1 VLFENGKNI
10 RQVSQWLRH
19 ADPDITLRTY
29 IHARRRLGDA
39 DFLGAAVT
47 ATQAEMGNGWA
58 TRSPEMSATPAAV
71 STG

>member
-29 IHARRRLGDA
+29 IHLLDDGS
-39 DFLGAAVT
+39 GT
-47 ATQAEMGNGWA
+47 PT
-58 TRSPEMSATPAAV
+58 SSALQ
-71 STG
+71 